1 MENPPAIDL
10 IIRIKNGYMA
20 RKEVIESPY
29 SRMREE
35 ILKKLTEFK
44 FVKSYKITGDKFKKI
59 TIELLYENTIPVFSD
74 VKVYSRPGSRYY
86 VSYRDLKPVLSG
98 YGFSFIST
106 PKGILTNKE
115 ARKQKLGGE
124 LLFSIW

>member
-1 MENPPAIDL
+1 MENPAIDL

-35 ILKKLTEFK
+35 ILKKLTEIK
-44 FVKSYKITGDKFKKI
+44 FIKSYKITGDKPKKI
-59 TIELLYENTIPVFSD
+59 TIELLYENTVPVFSD

-86 VSYRDLKPVLSG
+86 VSYRNLKPVLSG

-106 PKGILTNKE
+106 SKGILTNKE
-115 ARKQKLGGE
+115 AKKQKLGGE

>member
-1 MENPPAIDL
+1 MENPAIDL
-10 IIRIKNGYMA
+10 IIRVKNGYMA

-35 ILKKLTEFK
+35 ILKKLTELK
-44 FVKSYKITGDKFKKI
+44 FVKSYKITGDKPKKI
-59 TIELLYENTIPVFSD
+59 IIELLYENTAPVFSD
-74 VKVYSRPGSRYY
+74 VKIYSRPGSRYY
-86 VSYRDLKPVLSG
+86 VSYRDLKPILSG

-106 PKGILTNKE
+106 SKGILTNKE

>member
-1 MENPPAIDL
+1 MENPAIDL

-35 ILKKLTEFK
+35 ILKKLTEIK
-44 FVKSYKITGDKFKKI
+44 FIKSYKITGDKPKKI
-59 TIELLYENTIPVFSD
+59 TIELLYENTVPVFSD

-86 VSYRDLKPVLSG
+86 VSYRNLKPVLSG
-98 YGFSFIST
+98 FGFSFIST
-106 PKGILTNKE
+106 SKGILTNKE
-115 ARKQKLGGE
+115 AKKQKLGGE

>member
-1 MENPPAIDL
+1 MENPVIDL
-10 IIRIKNGYMA
+10 IIRIKNGSMA

-29 SRMREE
+29 SRIREE
-35 ILKKLTEFK
+35 ILKKLAEFK
-44 FVKSYKITGDKFKKI
+44 LVKSYKITEDKPKRI
-59 TIELLYENTIPVFSD
+59 NIELLYENTVPVFSD
-74 VKVYSRPGSRYY
+74 VRVYSRPGSRYY

-98 YGFSFIST
+98 YGYSFIST
-106 PKGILTNKE
+106 SKGILTNKE

>member
-1 MENPPAIDL
+1 MENPAIDL
-10 IIRIKNGYMA
+10 IIRVKNGYLA

-29 SRMREE
+29 GRMREE
-35 ILKKLTEFK
+35 ILKKLIEFK
-44 FVKSYKITGDKFKKI
+44 FVKSYKITGDKLKNI
-59 TIELLYENTIPVFSD
+59 TIELLYENKIPVFSD
-74 VKVYSRPGSRYY
+74 VKIYSRPGSRYY

-106 PKGILTNKE
+106 SKGILTNKE

>member
-1 MENPPAIDL
+1 MGNPAIDL
-10 IIRIKNGYMA
+10 IIRVKNGYLA
-20 RKEVIESPY
+20 RKEVVESPY
-29 SRMREE
+29 GRMREE

-44 FVKSYKITGDKFKKI
+44 FVKSYKITGDKLKKI
-59 TIELLYENTIPVFSD
+59 TIELLYENTVPVFSD
-74 VKVYSRPGSRYY
+74 VKIYSRPGSRYY

-106 PKGILTNKE
+106 SKGILTNKE